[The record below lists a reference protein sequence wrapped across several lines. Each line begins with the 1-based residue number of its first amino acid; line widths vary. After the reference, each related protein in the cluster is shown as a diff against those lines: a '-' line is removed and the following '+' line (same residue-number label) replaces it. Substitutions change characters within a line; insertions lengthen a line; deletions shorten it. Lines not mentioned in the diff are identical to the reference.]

1 MPPSKTKM
9 LALAACIVLAPSVA
23 LAQAAVSPDQPVAR
37 SDGAMERGA
46 AGAIQGTDSDGPSSR
61 STPNALTGP
70 GSPGTTGTGAAG
82 TGPTG
87 TMAAPGR

>member
-1 MPPSKTKM
+1 MPRKKKTS
-9 LALAACIVLAPSVA
+9 LAVAACIAMLPSLA
-23 LAQAAVSPDQPVAR
+23 LAQAAVSSDQPITR
-37 SDGAMERGA
+37 S
-46 AGAIQGTDSDGPSSR
+46 SDGPLLGTTPESRGTALDAPGSR

>member
-1 MPPSKTKM
+1 MPIAKT
-9 LALAACIVLAPSVA
+9 LLLLFAILISPSVA
-23 LAQAAVSPDQPVAR
+23 MAQAAVSSDQPLSR
-37 SDGAMERGA
+37 SNDGAPA
-46 AGAIQGTDSDGPSSR
+46 SQGSGLDAQRSR
-61 STPNALTGP
+61 DVPNPLTGP